1 MLSASSWWMGLVN
14 AKRHRSQN
22 CNGSRQIYLH
32 YRVSNCGNVRQWRAT
47 SSKGLLV
54 SLQKATRVT
63 TGVRKQ
69 NQMNAVE
76 MTMLWP
82 MALTQQHVFH
92 LELPR
97 SCCSSILDLTLIV
110 MISAKYQS
118 TFSCFFPWGRKIVFR
133 KEGTG
138 VFVAVQH
145 VKPPP
150 GISCEQQLQFPTA
163 PVPIQLPINAPVKAV
178 GCGQSAGVL
187 PVTYM
192 RNLNGAPGTGH
203 CSHLGRWK
211 TSLSLSFISISLSL
225 LLFLLVTLPLK

>member
-1 MLSASSWWMGLVN
+1 MGNWTLSEVQLSTGSQCWNLDQTLEILVLVTQQPCHPRSNWTPHLLINSRMETRNKLQKPKLKAKLGKPMLSASSWWMGLVN

-22 CNGSRQIYLH
+22 CNGSRQTYLR

-47 SSKGLLV
+47 SSKSLLV

-63 TGVRKQ
+63 IGVRKQ
-69 NQMNAVE
+69 NQTNAVE

-97 SCCSSILDLTLIV
+97 SCCSSIPDLTLIV

-118 TFSCFFPWGRKIVFR
+118 TFSCFFPWGRKIVFK

-138 VFVAVQH
+138 VFAAVQH

-150 GISCEQQLQFPTA
+150 GISCKQ
-163 PVPIQLPINAPVKAV
+163 
-178 GCGQSAGVL
+178 
-187 PVTYM
+187 
-192 RNLNGAPGTGH
+192 
-203 CSHLGRWK
+203 
-211 TSLSLSFISISLSL
+211 
-225 LLFLLVTLPLK
+225 